1 MSIVN
6 KKSKIL
12 VAMSGGVDSSVA
24 ACLLKKDGHDVVGVT
39 MCLGIADVVNDSAV
53 KCCGAEAIND
63 AKKVCQCLGIP
74 HYVLDFSADLEN
86 MVIKN
91 FVDEYISGRTPN
103 PCVRCNEY
111 LKFGKLLEYAKNMGF
126 DFLATGHYA
135 GIKEINGDYFLCRP
149 KDNKKDQTYFL
160 YSIKKA
166 DLSKILFPLA
176 EFTKDEIREIA
187 HAADLTVASKAQSQD
202 VCFVPGND
210 YKNFVSKRMGKIEYG
225 DIVSISGDLLGK
237 HEGIIKYTRGQRGG
251 LGIALG
257 RPQYVVEID
266 VDNNRIIVGDKKD
279 LLTKKLMA
287 SNVNRFV
294 EEFPKTVFVQI
305 RYGHKQASCSL
316 DFIDGNKASV
326 VFDLPQEAVTKGQS
340 VVFYKNNIVLGGGTI
355 ESYS

>member
-24 ACLLKKDGHDVVGVT
+24 AYLLKEDGHDVVGIT
-39 MCLGIADVVNDSAV
+39 MCLGVADVVNDSSV

-63 AKKVCQCLGIP
+63 ARRVCQSIGIP

-166 DLSKILFPLA
+166 DLSKILFPLS

-187 HAADLTVASKAQSQD
+187 
-202 VCFVPGND
+202 C
-210 YKNFVSKRMGKIEYG
+210 
-225 DIVSISGDLLGK
+225 
-237 HEGIIKYTRGQRGG
+237 
-251 LGIALG
+251 
-257 RPQYVVEID
+257 
-266 VDNNRIIVGDKKD
+266 
-279 LLTKKLMA
+279 
-287 SNVNRFV
+287 
-294 EEFPKTVFVQI
+294 
-305 RYGHKQASCSL
+305 C
-316 DFIDGNKASV
+316 
-326 VFDLPQEAVTKGQS
+326 
-340 VVFYKNNIVLGGGTI
+340 
-355 ESYS
+355 

>member
-1 MSIVN
+1 MRSER
-6 KKSKIL
+6 L
-12 VAMSGGVDSSVA
+12 
-24 ACLLKKDGHDVVGVT
+24 
-39 MCLGIADVVNDSAV
+39 
-53 KCCGAEAIND
+53 
-63 AKKVCQCLGIP
+63 
-74 HYVLDFSADLEN
+74 
-86 MVIKN
+86 
-91 FVDEYISGRTPN
+91 
-103 PCVRCNEY
+103 
-111 LKFGKLLEYAKNMGF
+111 
-126 DFLATGHYA
+126 
-135 GIKEINGDYFLCRP
+135 
-149 KDNKKDQTYFL
+149 
-160 YSIKKA
+160 
-166 DLSKILFPLA
+166 
-176 EFTKDEIREIA
+176 

-266 VDNNRIIVGDKKD
+266 ADNNRIVVGDKRD
-279 LLTKKLMA
+279 LLTNNLIA

-294 EEFPKTVFVQI
+294 EVFPGKVFVQI
-305 RYGHKQASCSL
+305 RYGHKEASCSL